1 MANHP
6 ITGSQIQNEPLM
18 QNARPAEYDR
28 TRAGRP
34 ADRGRWST
42 RNAADVYR
50 RVAGHDVR
58 AARRRGPS
66 PEEQARRGPQ
76 CPDAQCQR

>member
-28 TRAGRP
+28 TRAGP
-34 ADRGRWST
+34 FLCASVGRNRQPVVQLSLLQGKGGGNGLLAKT
-42 RNAADVYR
+42 
-50 RVAGHDVR
+50 
-58 AARRRGPS
+58 
-66 PEEQARRGPQ
+66 
-76 CPDAQCQR
+76 